1 MTDNASHF
9 SELAAAPTEDEAEPT
24 EEDAEA
30 ARRQTIAAR
39 MAKLGGI
46 RAFGGPPIPV
56 ARKPAAE
63 SSVQASPVEPK
74 DSSNETAPET
84 EEEEEEDDEARR
96 ARARAKMAAIGA
108 RGFSMFG
115 GTAAPATPP
124 PPAVEAEKESEPGKE
139 DGEAEDNDIQQE
151 QLEEG
156 TLEEDDASP
165 ESVSE
170 GVDEDEDEAPPPPPR
185 KQSTLPPPPA
195 QDRFAPADD
204 DPAVAADE
212 TESYEKG
219 ADQLEDAPPPPP
231 RLSRGAPPVIDTHV
245 SEEPS
250 SISSPVGATPDS
262 PLSRRASKGLSG
274 MFKSRSS
281 MDASR
286 PPTSTAGDV
295 SEHAPPSP
303 SRKNSTQVDLG
314 ALSKQTGTAVHRNAE
329 SLVLQSK
336 KAYIAVRPSPA
347 LFLAHRLSLTDSGAS
362 FSLPST
368 TGRNVPRFCAGG
380 ALHVALQALRGG
392 SPDLLPDE
400 RDDPRAP
407 RRHPAGRHHRD
418 GTVSLHSSLPPDKTL
433 THHLVSFVTASQ
445 TATSRARRP

>member
-1 MTDNASHF
+1 
-9 SELAAAPTEDEAEPT
+9 
-24 EEDAEA
+24 
-30 ARRQTIAAR
+30 

-56 ARKPAAE
+56 SRKPTAE
-63 SSVQASPVEPK
+63 SSVEASPVEPK
-74 DSSNETAPET
+74 DSSNEIAAEP
-84 EEEEEEDDEARR
+84 EEEEDDEARR
-96 ARARAKMAAIGA
+96 ARARAKMAAIGV

-115 GTAAPATPP
+115 GTAAPVAPH
-124 PPAVEAEKESEPGKE
+124 PPAVEAEKEPQPVEE
-139 DGEAEDNDIQQE
+139 DGEAEDNDVQQE
-151 QLEEG
+151 QLEEE
-156 TLEEDDASP
+156 TVEEDDASP
-165 ESVSE
+165 DSVSE

-185 KQSTLPPPPA
+185 KLSTLTPPPPPPA
-195 QDRFAPADD
+195 QDPSPSADD
-204 DPAVAADE
+204 DPEVVADE
-212 TESYEKG
+212 PESYEEG
-219 ADQLEDAPPPPP
+219 ADQFEDAPPPPP
-231 RLSRGAPPVIDTHV
+231 RPSRGVPPVIDTHV

-286 PPTSTAGDV
+286 PPTSPAGDV
-295 SEHAPPSP
+295 PEHAPPSP
-303 SRKNSTQVDLG
+303 ARKDSTQVDLG
-314 ALSKQTGTAVHRNAE
+314 ALSKQSGAAVHRNAE

-347 LFLAHRLSLTDSGAS
+347 LLPAHRLSLTESSAYS
-362 FSLPST
+362 SLPST

-392 SPDLLPDE
+392 SPDLPPDE
-400 RDDPRAP
+400 RDDSRAP

-418 GTVSLHSSLPPDKTL
+418 GTVSLHRSLPPDKTL
-433 THHLVSFVTASQ
+433 TYHLVSFVTTSQ